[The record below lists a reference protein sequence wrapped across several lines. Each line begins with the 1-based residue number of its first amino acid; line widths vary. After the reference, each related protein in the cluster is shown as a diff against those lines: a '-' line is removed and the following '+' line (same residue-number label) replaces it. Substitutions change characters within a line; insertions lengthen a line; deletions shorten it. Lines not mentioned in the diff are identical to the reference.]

1 MTDRELLELAL
12 EDLEWAKMII
22 KIDGSDIH
30 EFLDDTIATITKRLE
45 TKDD

>member
-22 KIDGSDIH
+22 KIDGTNTH
-30 EFLDDTIATITKRLE
+30 EFLDGTIDIINQRLE
-45 TKDD
+45 NKDD